1 MIRPIQPQFLPPAKS
16 AEGPLLT
23 TRGAPVRFYQSPSM
37 RPRLQ
42 PGQGLPIKRDAPGS
56 IKPNEGHFQIFY
68 PLVRDMGGIILG
80 IGSLQNMNL
89 AVAAPQAS
97 GLIFV
102 DFDSMPA
109 LTLPLLLSQI
119 PDYETPEEFAAHA
132 KKIVL
137 NGEDPAPFLE
147 KIPEEYR
154 PAFAHQIESLRE
166 RAKPFPKRPDFKVF
180 PGANLL
186 KLLNAYLQDPNTFLG
201 DKTAYRSCTRLVQN
215 GGTAIIH
222 GDLFGDETPPLV
234 AQEMAH
240 HHEPIRIIYTSNALE
255 WAANNVVP
263 PLIGPFLNLLE
274 GPFVDPA
281 GLLLMTALTE
291 GGVETDIFTGAFA
304 YYAVP
309 IKTASRILRHFGNFE
324 GFVDHFKTHPELRL
338 APSGSADEIGDG
350 G

>member
-1 MIRPIQPQFLPPAKS
+1 MIRPIQSQLLSPSKS
-16 AEGPLLT
+16 AEGPLFT
-23 TRGAPVRFYQSPSM
+23 TKGAPVRFYQSASM
-37 RPRLQ
+37 TPKLQ

-56 IKPNEGHFQIFY
+56 INPNEDHFQIFY
-68 PLVRDMGGIILG
+68 PLIRDMGGVILG

-97 GLIFV
+97 GLIFI

-119 PDYETPEEFAAHA
+119 PEYETPEEFAFAA
-132 KKIVL
+132 KKMVL

-154 PAFAHQIESLRE
+154 PAFSDQIESLRE

-186 KLLNAYLQDPNTFLG
+186 KLFDSYRQDPNTFLG
-201 DKTAYRSCTRLVQN
+201 DPNAYRRCSQLLRN
-215 GGTAIIH
+215 GSAAIIH
-222 GDLFGDETPPLV
+222 GDLFGDETPPIV

-255 WAANNVVP
+255 WAANDIAEP
-263 PLIGPFLNLLE
+263 PSIDPFLNLLE
-274 GPFVDPA
+274 NPSVDPE
-281 GLLLMTALTE
+281 GLLLMTTAFPKE
-291 GGVETDIFTGAFA
+291 GVETDIFTGAFA

-309 IKTASRILRHFGNFE
+309 IGEAAELLRRHAGFE

-338 APSGSADEIGDG
+338 RGE
-350 G
+350 

>member
-1 MIRPIQPQFLPPAKS
+1 MIRPIQPQFLPAAKS

-23 TRGAPVRFYQSPSM
+23 TRGAPVRFYQSASM

-42 PGQGLPIKRDAPGS
+42 PGQGLPVKRDAPGS
-56 IKPNEGHFQIFY
+56 IRPNEDHFQVFY
-68 PLVRDMGGIILG
+68 PLIRGMEGVILG

-89 AVAAPQAS
+89 AAAAPQAS
-97 GLIFV
+97 GLIFI

-119 PDYETPEEFAAHA
+119 PEYETPGEFAAHA

-154 PAFAHQIESLRE
+154 PAFSDQIESLRE

-186 KLLNAYLQDPNTFLG
+186 KLLDAYLQDPNTFLG
-201 DKTAYRSCTRLVQN
+201 DKTAYRSCTRLVQD

-255 WAANNVVP
+255 WAANDVAEP
-263 PLIGPFLNLLE
+263 PSIDSFLNLLE
-274 GPFVDPA
+274 GPFVDPD
-281 GLLLMTALTE
+281 GLLLMTTAFPE
-291 GGVETDIFTGAFA
+291 DGVATDVFTGAFA

-324 GFVDHFKTHPELRL
+324 GFVDYFKTHPELRL
-338 APSGSADEIGDG
+338 RGE
-350 G
+350 